1 MLDRTAAL
9 LLVPLLASCTVGPRY
24 DEPETPMPARFD
36 QSTAEA
42 TAATAGQGL
51 WTGFG
56 STELDEL
63 IARALE
69 ANTTIAQANAR
80 LAENRALSGLSVYYW
95 FPTVTAS
102 GDRQR
107 SQFSSD
113 EPFAPPGGFNSD
125 VYRAGF
131 DASWEIDLFGSLRNE
146 SQAQDRRAEADAAAL
161 ADAQLTIVAETAQ
174 AWFALIGARERLV
187 LQRRQLA
194 NLQENVRILDA
205 RVEAGDS
212 NALDLAQAEA
222 EMRGVAAAVPQA
234 EADLVREEQRLA
246 VLTAWPIATLR
257 EQLAPATAMPE
268 LPALVATGTPED
280 WLKRRPDIRAAER
293 LLAAS
298 YSDVGDEIAEYFPK
312 VTLLGSFG
320 WTAASTSQIGEP
332 EAERWYYGPSIT
344 WSFLDFGRVR
354 QRVKAAEARRDGAI
368 AAYQETVL
376 TALEETE
383 NALAGFR
390 AANQS
395 EHELR
400 LGAAAAGDAARLA
413 HLRYEAGAS
422 DYLAVLIA
430 ERQQINLEN
439 QHVQFE
445 TRRATSLAALYKALA
460 GPP

>member
-1 MLDRTAAL
+1 MRELVAAATAAAL
-9 LLVPLLASCTVGPRY
+9 TACTVGPRY
-24 DEPETPMPARFD
+24 EEPDTPMPALFD
-36 QSTAEA
+36 QATAEA
-42 TAATAGQGL
+42 TAEQVGAGL
-51 WTGFG
+51 WAGFG

-95 FPTVTAS
+95 FPTVTAAA
-102 GDRQR
+102 DRQR
-107 SQFSSD
+107 SQFSTD
-113 EPFAPPGGFNSD
+113 DPFAPPGGFTSD
-125 VYRAGF
+125 IYRAGF

-146 SQAQDRRAEADAAAL
+146 NRAQDRRVEADAAAL
-161 ADAQLTIVAETAQ
+161 ADAQLSIVAETAQ
-174 AWFALIGARERLV
+174 AWFAMIGARERLA
-187 LQRRQLA
+187 LQRRQHA
-194 NLQENVRILDA
+194 NLRENVRILDA
-205 RVEAGDS
+205 RVRAGTS
-212 NALDLAQAEA
+212 SALDLAQAEA
-222 EMRGVAAAVPQA
+222 EMRSVAAAVPQA

-257 EQLAPATAMPE
+257 ERLSPATKLPD
-268 LPALVATGTPED
+268 LPALVAAGTPED
-280 WLKRRPDIRAAER
+280 WLRRRPDIRAAER

-320 WTAASTSQIGEP
+320 WTSDDRDLLGEDST
-332 EAERWYYGPSIT
+332 ERWFYGPSIT

-395 EHELR
+395 EHELQ
-400 LGAAAAGDAARLA
+400 LGAAAAAEAARLA
-413 HLRYEAGAS
+413 RKRYAVGAS
-422 DYLAVLIA
+422 DYLAVLVA
-430 ERQQINLEN
+430 ERQQINLED
-439 QHVQFE
+439 QHVQSE

-460 GPP
+460 GAP

>member
-1 MLDRTAAL
+1 MRSPLPAL
-9 LLVPLLASCTVGPRY
+9 LALLATACTVGPRY
-24 DEPETPMPARFD
+24 EEPETPVPARFD
-36 QSTAEA
+36 QATAEA
-42 TAATAGQGL
+42 TAQPVGSGL
-51 WTGFG
+51 WAGFG

-69 ANTTIAQANAR
+69 ANTTIAQANAS
-80 LAENRALSGLSVYYW
+80 LQENRALSGLSVYYW
-95 FPTVTAS
+95 FPTVTAAA
-102 GDRQR
+102 DRQR
-107 SQFSSD
+107 SQFSTD
-113 EPFAPPGGFNSD
+113 DPFAPPGGFTSD

-146 SQAQDRRAEADAAAL
+146 NRAQDRRVEAGAAAL

-174 AWFALIGARERLV
+174 AWFAMIGARERLA

-194 NLQENVRILDA
+194 NLQENVRILDS
-205 RVEAGDS
+205 RVRAGSS

-222 EMRGVAAAVPQA
+222 EMRSVAAGVPEA

-257 EQLAPATAMPE
+257 EHLSPATK
-268 LPALVATGTPED
+268 LPGLPTLVATGTPED
-280 WLKRRPDIRAAER
+280 WLRRRPDIRSAER

-298 YSDVGDEIAEYFPK
+298 YHDVGDEIAEFFPK

-320 WTAASTSQIGEP
+320 WTSEDRDLIGEDST
-332 EAERWYYGPSIT
+332 ERWFYGPSIT

-395 EHELR
+395 EHELA
-400 LGAAAAGDAARLA
+400 LGADAAREAARLA
-413 HLRYEAGAS
+413 HKRYDVGAS
-422 DYLAVLIA
+422 DYLAVLVA
-430 ERQQINLEN
+430 ERQQINLED
-439 QHVQFE
+439 QHVQSE

-460 GPP
+460 GAP